1 MKNWRERV
9 DKQTKEKVI
18 EEMRNWLEVQFKYKM
33 YNDPCFPF
41 FQAMGRQNVFQNF
54 VDKNVGKIGTL
65 HLKWYNEDNGIV
77 YDAPRATNVIG
88 TWKSTWYDEK
98 EGAELAMKEFLDTPI
113 DFEKLNNVIIAF
125 RESKIQ
131 PRQEEKN
138 PDIFDPILN

>member
-1 MKNWRERV
+1 MDE
-9 DKQTKEKVI
+9 QTKEKVI
-18 EEMRNWLEVQFKYKM
+18 EEMRNWLEVQFRHKM
-33 YNDPCFPF
+33 YNDPCFPYYH
-41 FQAMGRQNVFQNF
+41 AMGRQNVFQNF

-98 EGAELAMKEFLDTPI
+98 EGAELAMKEFMDTPI

-131 PRQEEKN
+131 LRQEEKN